1 MVVRVTRT
9 LSDVFGHSKDDD
21 KVDRSIRSVGMSFY
35 SFHQV
40 TLPQGFVIV
49 PHYTLSLLEQQGMVC
64 AAFSITTGRPL
75 GRPHLTSVSPGRK
88 ALRAF
93 CQRLTTQMGSSC

>member
-1 MVVRVTRT
+1 MS
-9 LSDVFGHSKDDD
+9 LDIAIDDD

-49 PHYTLSLLEQQGMVC
+49 RAGKCS
-64 AAFSITTGRPL
+64 AA
-75 GRPHLTSVSPGRK
+75 
-88 ALRAF
+88 
-93 CQRLTTQMGSSC
+93 LTTLYAVFA